1 MLSLGK
7 LAPGQQ
13 QYYLDTVARGAEEYY
28 TGAKEAPGEWH
39 GAASVRLGL
48 SGEVD
53 ADKLAAVLAHRHPR
67 TGESLTRSRSHP
79 QVAGFDATFS
89 APKSVSLLCEDRG
102 RASTES
108 RAGEVPAG
116 RAAGER
122 SGPWG

>member
-1 MLSLGK
+1 LEPWVLSLGK

-53 ADKLAAVLAHRHPR
+53 ADKLAAVLAHSTH
-67 TGESLTRSRSHP
+67 
-79 QVAGFDATFS
+79 V
-89 APKSVSLLCEDRG
+89 
-102 RASTES
+102 RAS
-108 RAGEVPAG
+108 R
-116 RAAGER
+116 
-122 SGPWG
+122 